1 MYHNYINVWS
11 LLGLEPWA
19 SGVRLVY
26 QTGYHFEGILEGP
39 VGVLKPQE
47 RQNITVALKAPSVSG
62 VYKTQWRL
70 ADPSG
75 CFFGGIVTIDSLT
88 LSSTH
93 FRDTI
98 VSSKSG

>member
-1 MYHNYINVWS
+1 MYHNYQCLS
-11 LLGLEPWA
+11 LLGLEPWP

-26 QTGYHFEGILEGP
+26 QTGYRFEGILEGP
-39 VGVLKPQE
+39 IDVLKPQE

-75 CFFGGIVTIDSLT
+75 CFFGGIVTIM
-88 LSSTH
+88 
-93 FRDTI
+93 I
-98 VSSKSG
+98 VLH